1 MLGNVEPTQY
11 DLRFTIFG
19 IPVRVHPFFWL
30 LAAFIV
36 WNAVDGRLELVAV
49 GIGCV
54 FISVLIHE
62 MGHAAVAISYG
73 WPPRITLYH
82 FGGLASFEP
91 RSGLTPRRSIIIS
104 LAGPLAGFALYGIVW
119 GVEFYL
125 IRTGSPLLQRPM
137 VFVAIYFLKWINLYW
152 GILNLLPVFP
162 LDGGQVSRAL
172 FTQFS
177 RGSGIPASLK
187 LSLITAGGMAA
198 YFFLNQR
205 MFIGIMMLS
214 LAASSYQQLQ
224 VYGRRGW

>member
-11 DLRFTIFG
+11 DLRFTLFG

-36 WNAVDGRLELVAV
+36 WDAVGGQMELVAV
-49 GIGCV
+49 GIACV

-62 MGHAAVAISYG
+62 LGHAAVAVTYG
-73 WPPRITLYH
+73 WPPRIVLYH
-82 FGGLASFEP
+82 FGGLAMFEP
-91 RSGLTPRRSIIIS
+91 TRGFTPGRSIIIS
-104 LAGPLAGFALYGIVW
+104 LAGPMAGFALYGLVW
-119 GVEFYL
+119 GIDFYL
-125 IRTGSPLLQRPM
+125 MQTQSPLLQRPP

-152 GILNLLPVFP
+152 GILNLLPIFP

-172 FTQFS
+172 FMQFS
-177 RGSGIPASLK
+177 RGSGVSVSLK

-198 YFFLNQR
+198 YFLLHQQ
-205 MFIGIMMLS
+205 MFIGIMMAS

-224 VYGRRGW
+224 AYGSRGW